1 MNNNNKIYFNYSFNK
16 NLFKREYELRNSYT
30 EGLENLKK
38 LESDLKNAKNNNEK
52 LNIKRKIEK
61 KKKNLENI
69 SNKTTLKKTQNVQ
82 NIYKLA
88 LKQPVQEPLKIRKR
102 VLTLTENQRE
112 RKRENQRERKR
123 ERDRER
129 LRKMTPQQKE
139 KKRQQVMESRKKRTP
154 EQKERNK
161 RYQREWYLR
170 KKAVKK

>member
-61 KKKNLENI
+61 KKKNLNNI

-102 VLTLTENQRE
+102 VLTPTEIL
-112 RKRENQRERKR
+112 RERKR

-129 LRKMTPQQKE
+129 LRKMTPEQKE
-139 KKRQQVMESRKKRTP
+139 KKRQQVKESRAKRTP

-161 RYQREWYLR
+161 KYQREWYLR
-170 KKAVKK
+170 NTERKKAVKK

>member
-61 KKKNLENI
+61 KKKNLNNI

-102 VLTLTENQRE
+102 VLTPTEIL
-112 RKRENQRERKR
+112 RERKR

-129 LRKMTPQQKE
+129 LRKMTPEQKE
-139 KKRQQVMESRKKRTP
+139 RKRQQVKESRAKRTP

-161 RYQREWYLR
+161 KYQREWYLR
-170 KKAVKK
+170 NKERKKAVKK

>member
-61 KKKNLENI
+61 KKKNLNNI

-112 RKRENQRERKR
+112 KKR

-129 LRKMTPQQKE
+129 LRKMTPEQKE
-139 KKRQQVMESRKKRTP
+139 KKRQQVRESRKKRTP

-161 RYQREWYLR
+161 KYQREWYLR
-170 KKAVKK
+170 NKERKSAKK

>member
-61 KKKNLENI
+61 KKKNLNNI

-102 VLTLTENQRE
+102 PLTENQRE
-112 RKRENQRERKR
+112 RKRERE
-123 ERDRER
+123 RER
-129 LRKMTPQQKE
+129 LRKMTPEQKE
-139 KKRQQVMESRKKRTP
+139 KKRQQVKESRAKRTP
-154 EQKERNK
+154 EQKERYK
-161 RYQREWYLR
+161 KYQREWYLR
-170 KKAVKK
+170 KKERNSAKK

>member
-1 MNNNNKIYFNYSFNK
+1 MNNNNNKIYFNYSFNK

-61 KKKNLENI
+61 KKKNLNNI

-102 VLTLTENQRE
+102 VLTPTEIL
-112 RKRENQRERKR
+112 RERKR

-129 LRKMTPQQKE
+129 LRKMTPEQKE
-139 KKRQQVMESRKKRTP
+139 RKRQQVKESRAKRTP

-161 RYQREWYLR
+161 KYQREWYLR
-170 KKAVKK
+170 NKERKKAVKK

>member
-112 RKRENQRERKR
+112 RKRE
-123 ERDRER
+123 RDRER

>member
-38 LESDLKNAKNNNEK
+38 LESDLKNAKNNKEK
-52 LNIKRKIEK
+52 LNIKSKIINTLI
-61 KKKNLENI
+61 NLKNI

-82 NIYKLA
+82 NIYNLA

-102 VLTLTENQRE
+102 VLTIT
-112 RKRENQRERKR
+112 ENQRERKR

-129 LRKMTPQQKE
+129 LRKMTPEQKE
-139 KKRQQVMESRKKRTP
+139 KKRQQVRESRKKRTP

-161 RYQREWYLR
+161 KYQREWYLR
-170 KKAVKK
+170 NKERKSAKK

>member
-112 RKRENQRERKR
+112 RKRE
-123 ERDRER
+123 RDRER
-129 LRKMTPQQKE
+129 LRKMTPEQKE
-139 KKRQQVMESRKKRTP
+139 KKRQQVRESRKKRTP

-161 RYQREWYLR
+161 KYQREWYLR
-170 KKAVKK
+170 NKERKSAKK

>member
-61 KKKNLENI
+61 KKKNLNNI

-102 VLTLTENQRE
+102 PLTENQRE
-112 RKRENQRERKR
+112 RKRERE
-123 ERDRER
+123 RER
-129 LRKMTPQQKE
+129 LRKMTPEQKE
-139 KKRQQVMESRKKRTP
+139 KKRQQVKESRAKRTP

-161 RYQREWYLR
+161 KYQREWYLR
-170 KKAVKK
+170 NKERKKAVKK

>member
-61 KKKNLENI
+61 KKKNLNNI

-102 VLTLTENQRE
+102 VLTIT
-112 RKRENQRERKR
+112 ENQRERKR

-129 LRKMTPQQKE
+129 LRKMTPEQKE
-139 KKRQQVMESRKKRTP
+139 KKRQQVRESRKKRTP

-161 RYQREWYLR
+161 KYQREWYLR
-170 KKAVKK
+170 NKERKKAVKK

>member
-61 KKKNLENI
+61 KKKNLNNI

-102 VLTLTENQRE
+102 VLTIT
-112 RKRENQRERKR
+112 ENQRERKR

-129 LRKMTPQQKE
+129 LRKMTPEQKE
-139 KKRQQVMESRKKRTP
+139 KKRQQVRESRKKRTP

-161 RYQREWYLR
+161 KYQREWYLR
-170 KKAVKK
+170 NKERKSAKK

>member
-61 KKKNLENI
+61 KKKNLNNI

-112 RKRENQRERKR
+112 RKRE
-123 ERDRER
+123 RDRER
-129 LRKMTPQQKE
+129 LRKMTHEQKE
-139 KKRQQVMESRKKRTP
+139 KKRQQVRESRKKRTP

-161 RYQREWYLR
+161 KYQREWYLR
-170 KKAVKK
+170 NKERKSAKK

>member
-61 KKKNLENI
+61 KKKNLNNI

-112 RKRENQRERKR
+112 RKRE
-123 ERDRER
+123 RDRER
-129 LRKMTPQQKE
+129 LRKMTPEQKE
-139 KKRQQVMESRKKRTP
+139 KKRQQVRESRKKRTP

-161 RYQREWYLR
+161 KYQREWYLR
-170 KKAVKK
+170 NKERRSAKK

>member
-30 EGLENLKK
+30 KRLENLKK

-61 KKKNLENI
+61 KKKNLNNI

-102 VLTLTENQRE
+102 VLTPTEIL
-112 RKRENQRERKR
+112 RERKR

-129 LRKMTPQQKE
+129 LRKMTPEQKE
-139 KKRQQVMESRKKRTP
+139 RKRQQVKESRAKRTP

-161 RYQREWYLR
+161 KYQREWYLR
-170 KKAVKK
+170 NKERKKAVKK

>member
-61 KKKNLENI
+61 KKKNLNNI

-102 VLTLTENQRE
+102 VLTPTEIL
-112 RKRENQRERKR
+112 RERKR

-129 LRKMTPQQKE
+129 LRKMTPEQKE
-139 KKRQQVMESRKKRTP
+139 KKRQQVKESRAKRTP

-161 RYQREWYLR
+161 KYQREWYLR
-170 KKAVKK
+170 NKERKKAVKK

>member
-61 KKKNLENI
+61 KKKNLNNI

-112 RKRENQRERKR
+112 RKRE
-123 ERDRER
+123 RDRER
-129 LRKMTPQQKE
+129 LRKMTPEQKE
-139 KKRQQVMESRKKRTP
+139 KKRQQVRESRKKRTP

-161 RYQREWYLR
+161 KYQREWYLR
-170 KKAVKK
+170 NKERKSAKK